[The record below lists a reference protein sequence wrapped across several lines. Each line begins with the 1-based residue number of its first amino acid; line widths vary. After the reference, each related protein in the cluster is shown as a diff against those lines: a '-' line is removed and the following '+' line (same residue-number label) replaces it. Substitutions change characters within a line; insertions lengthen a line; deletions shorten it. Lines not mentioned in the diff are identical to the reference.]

1 MQRLVPR
8 ICLQLHEC
16 STRQN
21 GSACFLFIRVSY
33 EPSNEPGKKN
43 DHDCFYYSS
52 QRKEHGSMQKPEQS
66 RLYHV
71 SCRKACPVSYS
82 FQEKASEQDFLRK
95 RCVKNRIYQHG
106 WNRASP
112 KPQKTPMLL
121 FRCSSMNKA
130 HKWIEVKR
138 QRICWLPRARACILP
153 CHQVFSARSM

>member
-1 MQRLVPR
+1 MNAPP
-8 ICLQLHEC
+8 
-16 STRQN
+16 RQN

-106 WNRASP
+106 WNRAST
-112 KPQKTPMLL
+112 KPQKTPM
-121 FRCSSMNKA
+121 FQIRCYSMNKA

-138 QRICWLPRARACILP
+138 QRICWIPRARACILQ
-153 CHQVFSARSM
+153 CHQVLSARSM